1 MSGVRPPNERMRLEA
16 FYAEKNDEELL
27 SLLVDYQTLTE
38 VAQGALHDE
47 LNKRRLWSDR
57 PNQEP
62 ETSTKPLKDR
72 ENFSGVLRKGAF
84 LLLNLITAVFGTAI
98 VESPF
103 DHLYHPRTI
112 GAVLFKADLLS
123 GIFAFALGFIVFRR
137 WKPVAA
143 KWVGFWGACWFAL
156 GACLDITQGSVWSRM
171 SGTACSEG
179 LHAAHCMKWFIF
191 SLPAIRASFYSAGAW
206 VCWRLGCY
214 GTSSMENALLGRF
227 PFPSSIKRS

>member
-1 MSGVRPPNERMRLEA
+1 MSGVRPLNERLRLEA

-27 SLLVDYQTLTE
+27 SLIVDYQNLTE

-72 ENFSGVLRKGAF
+72 ENFSGVLHKGGF
-84 LLLNLITAVFGTAI
+84 LLLNLTTAVFGTAI

-112 GAVLFKADLLS
+112 GAVLFKAELLPIAGAAHELMTKKNRDELS
-123 GIFAFALGFIVFRR
+123 TIVVETFRR
-137 WKPVAA
+137 FAYDAA
-143 KWVGFWGACWFAL
+143 A
-156 GACLDITQGSVWSRM
+156 
-171 SGTACSEG
+171 
-179 LHAAHCMKWFIF
+179 
-191 SLPAIRASFYSAGAW
+191 
-206 VCWRLGCY
+206 
-214 GTSSMENALLGRF
+214 
-227 PFPSSIKRS
+227 

>member
-72 ENFSGVLRKGAF
+72 ENFSG
-84 LLLNLITAVFGTAI
+84 
-98 VESPF
+98 
-103 DHLYHPRTI
+103 
-112 GAVLFKADLLS
+112 
-123 GIFAFALGFIVFRR
+123 
-137 WKPVAA
+137 
-143 KWVGFWGACWFAL
+143 
-156 GACLDITQGSVWSRM
+156 GSS
-171 SGTACSEG
+171 
-179 LHAAHCMKWFIF
+179 
-191 SLPAIRASFYSAGAW
+191 
-206 VCWRLGCY
+206 
-214 GTSSMENALLGRF
+214 
-227 PFPSSIKRS
+227 